1 MKTPQAILGVVV
13 AALALAA
20 IVTFYDSSKPD
31 IQTARHANE
40 AAEKTDLLTPASSIA
55 HDFAVLPK
63 SVHSTSATLIAE
75 EWPTCRS
82 LFTQSRYALR
92 RLRPSRR
99 SPSRPRRRCPHL
111 AMPIRSLP
119 QHCPRALNPTSVRAM
134 AAVAS
139 TLCAAI
145 MACGVAFTRELGPSD
160 EPIRTQNDARQGEAR
175 TMRSVGR
182 LARKLSSPRRRRARC
197 ARTR

>member
-20 IVTFYDSSKPD
+20 IVTFYDSSKPG

-75 EWPTCRS
+75 EFADMPKSVHTVPVRS
-82 LFTQSRYALR
+82 EAP
-92 RLRPSRR
+92 RPSRR
-99 SPSRPRRRCPHL
+99 SPSRPRRRCPH
-111 AMPIRSLP
+111 AVPIRSRL
-119 QHCPRALNPTSVRAM
+119 QHCLRALNPTSARVM
-134 AAVAS
+134 AAVA
-139 TLCAAI
+139 
-145 MACGVAFTRELGPSD
+145 
-160 EPIRTQNDARQGEAR
+160 
-175 TMRSVGR
+175 
-182 LARKLSSPRRRRARC
+182 
-197 ARTR
+197 

>member
-1 MKTPQAILGVVV
+1 MRTPQAILGVVV

-75 EWPTCRS
+75 EFADMPKSVHTVPVRS
-82 LFTQSRYALR
+82 EAPPAKQAIAVAPPPAL
-92 RLRPSRR
+92 PA
-99 SPSRPRRRCPHL
+99 PRG
-111 AMPIRSLP
+111 AD
-119 QHCPRALNPTSVRAM
+119 
-134 AAVAS
+134 AVAS
-139 TLCAAI
+139 ATLPSRAEPDVCARN
-145 MACGVAFTRELGPSD
+145 GGHRVDF
-160 EPIRTQNDARQGEAR
+160 
-175 TMRSVGR
+175 MRGHHGMWRCVY
-182 LARKLSSPRRRRARC
+182 PRARSE
-197 ARTR
+197 R